1 MKLMDK
7 VKLNNGIEVPA
18 LCFGPGIMCR
28 GRKAPHNF
36 IQRVNNYVGTRLLEH
51 KYYEGIL
58 SAIDNGLRFIDYSA
72 AYGREDLISKAIR
85 KSGIDRKEFVLTTR
99 ITNRAQMNGK
109 VREVFFQSLKRYG
122 VDYIDVLMFHWPV
135 TDKYV
140 DTFREMIKLKEEGFV
155 RTLAVAN
162 CHKHHLDRIIKETGV
177 VPAINQVEIHPL
189 FSQKTLISECKNMG
203 ITMEAYTPLARFD
216 ERMTRLPLLKNMA
229 AKYNKSIS
237 QIILRWHYQN
247 GVIPVFRSLNSS
259 RQRENID
266 IFDFELTADDIKA
279 IDGININSRLRYDP
293 DNCDFSI
300 L

>member
-1 MKLMDK
+1 MDK

-36 IQRVNNYVGTRLLEH
+36 IQRVNNYVGTRLLERR
-51 KYYEGIL
+51 YYEGIL

-216 ERMTRLPLLKNMA
+216 ERMTRLPLLKKMA

>member
-1 MKLMDK
+1 MNLMDK

-36 IQRVNNYVGTRLLEH
+36 IQRVNNYVGTRLLERR
-51 KYYEGIL
+51 YYEGIL

-216 ERMTRLPLLKNMA
+216 ERMTRLPLLKKMA